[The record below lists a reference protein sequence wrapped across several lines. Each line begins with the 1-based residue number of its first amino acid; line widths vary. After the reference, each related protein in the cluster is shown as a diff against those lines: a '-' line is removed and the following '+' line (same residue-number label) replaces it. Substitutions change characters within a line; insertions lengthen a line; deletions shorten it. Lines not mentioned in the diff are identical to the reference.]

1 MLQDNNAWLPKTSI
15 ISISYNERKGKTV
28 RFYLIA
34 LVSALLG
41 TILASGALAAVD
53 FEYKRSDTITLD
65 EIMDSYRLD
74 QFTPGTSRGTWSTV
88 KPGEPLGQTFI
99 TGPNAIT
106 LSRIAVWVAHWND
119 QWTPEKSLVLSVWD
133 SPNRNQKLGSFA
145 MPHRWKNWESG
156 VMVFN
161 LGSIPVEPNTTYYFE
176 LTGDGGDGII
186 DGIYHTDGSYP
197 HGQMFIA
204 GQPKDGDL
212 WFETHI
218 KTPFD
223 RDAEYQ
229 AQFDNWNLDFPGL
242 ERVKAAVEAKDWDTA
257 VLEIVRYYES
267 REDLMVP
274 KTPRVNPDY
283 DRSYDDLVA
292 DMKIKDQEGTIW
304 ELGPDWNH
312 YTQWPLRGGVG
323 LTRTGIRKNLAGG
336 YLNTADEKFAIAWN
350 DMILKNMRDMP
361 SPLKAGAID
370 PNAKDIN
377 PAPPPGIRGGSMW
390 NALSIGARMGQTF
403 YYYQSVATSPNFTLD
418 ARAALIFNVV
428 DMANVIAVMR
438 GGGNWQTQMMDTLFD
453 FGQTHPELKQSRV
466 WFEKGFRELLINARE
481 TVHPDGSLWEA
492 SINYHGL
499 VANRYLGLLE
509 SADKL
514 DLEIP
519 RWYRRSVER
528 MLEYVMY
535 MPQPNLKIP
544 ATGDTFGPADYGP
557 AMLARGVDI
566 FGREDFRWMATRRM
580 EGHPPASLSVA
591 FPHSGWWV
599 MRTSWAEDAVYAL
612 LRNGPSRG
620 HGHNDSLQMVMFAY
634 GSELLIDPG
643 IYVYGT
649 PEANALISTA
659 AHSTI
664 TVDGRNAHIAA
675 KESSWESNS
684 AFDYFDG
691 TNAGY
696 QGLDNVNMR
705 RRVLFAKPNTFILV
719 DDVTGPGSRELVSR
733 FVCPQGHAEV
743 QGSRAVFR
751 DGRNGLLLTTPENHE
766 PLLSITEGK
775 RPSAGDKLVP
785 IPVITRTVKSELPYR
800 LVQVLTPFQGN
811 RAPEVRVRIE
821 EAAGA
826 DLVVVVENSTE
837 GKTFRATIPAAGA
850 PTLK

>member
-1 MLQDNNAWLPKTSI
+1 M
-15 ISISYNERKGKTV
+15 

-34 LVSALLG
+34 LVSALMG
-41 TILASGALAAVD
+41 TMLVSEAVTAVD

-65 EIMDSYRLD
+65 EIMDNFRLD
-74 QFTPGTSRGTWSTV
+74 QYTPGSSRRVWSTV
-88 KPGEPLGQTFI
+88 KPGEPVGQTFI
-99 TGPNAIT
+99 TGPNTIK
-106 LSRIAVWVAHWND
+106 LSRIAVWVAHWNE
-119 QWTPEKSLVLSVWD
+119 QWTPEKSLVLTVWD
-133 SPNRNQKLGSFA
+133 SPARNQKLGSFA

-161 LGSIPVEPNTTYYFE
+161 LGNIPVQPSSTYYFE
-176 LTGDGGDGII
+176 LTADGGNGII

-197 HGQMFIA
+197 HGQLHIA

-212 WFETHI
+212 WFETHV

-242 ERVKAAVEAKDWDTA
+242 EKVKAAVEAKDWDKA
-257 VLEIVRYYES
+257 VLELVRYYES
-267 REDLMVP
+267 REDLIQPVKPQAVP
-274 KTPRVNPDY
+274 GY

-336 YLNTADEKFAIAWN
+336 YRNTADEKFAIAWN
-350 DMILKNMRDMP
+350 DMILKTMRDMP

-370 PNAKDIN
+370 PAATDIN

-390 NALSIGARMGQTF
+390 NALSIGARMGNFF
-403 YYYQSVATSPNFTLD
+403 YFYQSMIYSPNFTLD
-418 ARAALIFNVV
+418 ARAAMIFNMA
-428 DMANVIAVMR
+428 DMANVLSRMR
-438 GGGNWQTQMMDTLFD
+438 GGGNWQTQLADTLLE
-453 FGQTHPELKQSRV
+453 FGQTHPELRKSRE
-466 WFEKGFRELLINARE
+466 WFETGLTELLANARE

-492 SINYHGL
+492 SIGYHGL
-499 VANRYLGLLE
+499 VANRFLRLIE
-509 SADKL
+509 NADRFEVEL
-514 DLEIP
+514 P
-519 RWYRRSVER
+519 RWFRRSVER
-528 MLEYVMY
+528 MLEYVLY
-535 MPQPNLKIP
+535 MPQPNMRIP
-544 ATGDTFGPADYGP
+544 ATGDTFGPSDIGVN
-557 AMLARGVDI
+557 LLGRGYKI
-566 FGREDFRWMATRRM
+566 WGRQDFLWGATNRA
-580 EGHPPASLSVA
+580 EGHRPASLSVA
-591 FPHSGWWV
+591 FPYSGWWV
-599 MRTSWAEDAVYAL
+599 MRTSWDEDAVYAL

-620 HGHNDSLQMVMFAY
+620 HGHNDSLQLVMFAY

-649 PEANALISTA
+649 PEANALISTS

-675 KESSWESNS
+675 KETFWESNS

-705 RRVLFAKPNTFILV
+705 RRVLFAKPNMFIVV
-719 DDVTGPGSRELVSR
+719 DDVAGPGTRDLISR
-733 FVCPQGHAEV
+733 FVCPQGQAKV

-751 DGRNGLLLTTPENHE
+751 DGRNGLLVTTPENHE

-775 RPSAGDKLVP
+775 RPAAGDRLVP
-785 IPVITRTVKSELPYR
+785 IPVITRSVRAELPYR
-800 LVQVLTPFQGN
+800 MVQVLTPFQGN
-811 RAPEVRVRIE
+811 RAPNVQVRVE
-821 EAAGA
+821 DAAGA
-826 DLVVVVENSTE
+826 DLVVVVENRTE
-837 GKTFRATIPAAGA
+837 GKTIRATIPSDGA